1 MVTYQVLKFL
11 LNHISGVGLT
21 PLVSGGKGGG
31 AVVSASQDLQKAADL
46 AKKSTASLGKFQEK
60 LPTAMEK
67 KASKPQGAK
76 RKFEPLVGDSNHEK
90 TKNLEILD
98 KLTSKKSKLDV
109 SKAVGQKMQR
119 DEREREEEK
128 NENAGGRKGGRSRK
142 SLGTKSKS
150 ASKKG
155 GVKRNRK
162 PPPGKKGKGR
172 K

>member
-1 MVTYQVLKFL
+1 MLWIL
-11 LNHISGVGLT
+11 ISGVGLT
-21 PLVSGGKGGG
+21 PLVSGPKGGG

-76 RKFEPLVGDSNHEK
+76 RKFEPLVGDSSQEK

-109 SKAVGQKMQR
+109 GKAVGQKMQR

-128 NENAGGRKGGRSRK
+128 NENAGSGGRKGGRSRK

-150 ASKKG
+150 ASTKG